1 MEKKKIP
8 NEFSVFFN
16 IVPLQQQW
24 WLLGTLAHLW
34 DMWVIWKLEYS
45 LWDELELD
53 VQYVWLKTK
62 FYVNSTVMVSGSV
75 RIHST
80 VYLYTNNGLLGFFL
94 SLSVSF
100 FFFFLLKWKMKIQRK
115 QFLKIEIETL
125 GKRN

>member
-1 MEKKKIP
+1 MEKKIP

-16 IVPLQQQW
+16 IVPLLQQL
-24 WLLGTLAHLW
+24 WLSGTLAHLW
-34 DMWVIWKLEYS
+34 DMWVIRKLEYS

-62 FYVNSTVMVSGSV
+62 FYVNSTVMFSGSV

-94 SLSVSF
+94 SLSIYF
-100 FFFFLLKWKMKIQRK
+100 FFPF
-115 QFLKIEIETL
+115 
-125 GKRN
+125 